1 MSSQRVEANVL
12 ARAFHDDPM
21 FTFIE
26 PSADRRRRVLPW
38 FFGAALRLGD
48 QQGRVDRDAG
58 RAAVIWLP
66 PGRTSLG
73 PRAMLRSGLA
83 LAPMRLGPA
92 AFVRFARLTSAFEES
107 AATVHGT
114 TFWHLF
120 ILGVDPA
127 VQGQGLGAR
136 LVAPVLA
143 EADAAGH
150 LCYLETLSER
160 NLAFYQRLGFAVA
173 GHVTRRDLPE
183 FWMMTRDPRRSDD
196 QSQRPL

>member
-1 MSSQRVEANVL
+1 MSSQRIL
-12 ARAFHDDPM
+12 ARAFHEDPM

-38 FFGAALRLGD
+38 FFGAALRLGN
-48 QQGRVDRDAG
+48 QQGRVDTDAG
-58 RAAVIWLP
+58 RAAAIWLP

-73 PRAMLRSGLA
+73 PGAMLRSGLA

-92 AFVRFARLTSAFEES
+92 AFGRFARLTSAFEK
-107 AATVHGT
+107 AAAEVHGT

-127 VQGQGLGAR
+127 FQGRGLGAR

-150 LCYLETLSER
+150 LCYLETLSAR
-160 NLAFYQRLGFAVA
+160 NLAFYQRLGFTVA
-173 GHVTRRDLPE
+173 GHVTPSGLPE
-183 FWMMTRDPRRSDD
+183 FWMMTRAPRESG
-196 QSQRPL
+196 

>member
-1 MSSQRVEANVL
+1 MSSKRAEAQVL

-21 FTFIE
+21 FTFIA

-48 QQGRVDRDAG
+48 QQGRVDTDAG

-73 PRAMLRSGLA
+73 PGALLRSGLA
-83 LAPMRLGPA
+83 LAPIRLGPS
-92 AFVRFARLTSAFEES
+92 AFGRFTRLTSAFEKS

-114 TFWHLF
+114 TYWHLF
-120 ILGVDPA
+120 ILGVDPS
-127 VQGQGLGAR
+127 VQGQGVGVR

-160 NLAFYQRLGFAVA
+160 NLAFYQRLGFTVA
-173 GHVTRRDLPE
+173 GHVTAPGLPE
-183 FWMMTRDPRRSDD
+183 FWMMTRAPRTD
-196 QSQRPL
+196 

>member
-1 MSSQRVEANVL
+1 MPPPVEAQVI

-26 PSADRRRRVLPW
+26 PAADRRRRVLPW
-38 FFGAALRLGD
+38 FFRSALRLGA
-48 QQGRVDRDAG
+48 QRGRVDVDPG

-66 PGRTSLG
+66 PGTSLG
-73 PRAMLRSGLA
+73 PGAMLRSGLA
-83 LAPMRLGPA
+83 LAPVRLGPA
-92 AFVRFARLTSAFEES
+92 SFRRFLRLTSAFER
-107 AATVHGT
+107 AAAPVHGT

-127 VQGQGLGAR
+127 DQGRGIGAR

-143 EADAAGH
+143 QADAAQQ

-160 NLAFYQRLGFAVA
+160 NLAFYQRLGFTVA
-173 GHVTRRDLPE
+173 GHVTDAGLPE
-183 FWMMTRDPRRSDD
+183 FWMMTRRPRSSDAD
-196 QSQRPL
+196 